1 MSRIYY
7 GWWVVWSCFGIMLYV
22 SGVIFFG
29 FTSFFDPLIRE
40 FGWSYAQVSFAAS
53 LTGLEMGVFAPLVG
67 FLVDRFGSRKLL
79 LFGFTAMGFGLILL
93 SRVNS
98 LAMFYGSFLIIAF
111 GAGGCASV
119 VTVSAVASW
128 FDKNLGKALGIAV
141 SGFGASGLL
150 IPFVVYLIDALGWR
164 GAFFAL
170 GVGMWVVG
178 IPLSLVVRTHPRKI
192 STGLLESSGEGIDPE
207 ASTILH
213 APRRLREIIRSR
225 EFTHLN
231 GTEAIR
237 MIVVT
242 GAVVHVMP
250 YLESIGM
257 ARSRAAVIAAA
268 MPLCSIAGRFGFGWL
283 SDVYEK
289 RKVLACALSLMGAGV
304 LVFSFAEQVWGLY
317 LFLALFPSGFGG
329 SVVLRGAIV
338 REYFGLHSFGKL
350 LGITMGCASVG
361 GLVGPIL
368 TGWTYDHLGTYRY
381 TWFAFFFLVVIAVA
395 LVLHMPPSE
404 RETSG
409 Q

>member
-1 MSRIYY
+1 MSRVYY
-7 GWWVVWSCFGIMLYV
+7 GWWVVGACFGIMLYV

-67 FLVDRFGSRKLL
+67 FLVDRFGSRRLL

-93 SRVNS
+93 SHTQS
-98 LAMFYGSFLIIAF
+98 LAMFYGCFLIIAF

-128 FDKNLGKALGIAV
+128 FDKNLGKALGIAI

-150 IPFVVYLIDALGWR
+150 IPLVVHLIDTLGWR
-164 GAFFAL
+164 GAFFTL
-170 GVGMWVVG
+170 GIGMWVVG
-178 IPLSLVVRTHPRKI
+178 IPLSLVVKTHPRQI
-192 STGLLESSGEGIDPE
+192 AMGLLESSGEGIGLEVSSSIP
-207 ASTILH
+207 
-213 APRRLREIIRSR
+213 APRRMREILRSR
-225 EFTHLN
+225 VFTHLN
-231 GTEAIR
+231 ATEAIR

-257 ARSRAAVIAAA
+257 TRSRAAVVAAA

-283 SDVYEK
+283 ADVYEK
-289 RKVLACALSLMGAGV
+289 KMVLASALSLMGAGV
-304 LVFSFAEQVWGLY
+304 LTFSFADKDWALY
-317 LFLALFPSGFGG
+317 LFLALFPPGFGG

-361 GLVGPIL
+361 GLIGPIL

-381 TWFAFFFLVVIAVA
+381 TWFAFFFLVVIAVG
-395 LVLHMPPSE
+395 LVLRMPPSE
-404 RETSG
+404 KTRDR
-409 Q
+409 